1 MTGSEIILPGTASG
15 LADAQRKHLVW
26 LITILALLLVGY
38 TFSAGL
44 SRLVERWINDE
55 EYGHGFL
62 LLVVALYFLWLRIP
76 LIRSEAWRPSW
87 QGPVIVLLAYI
98 VFLVGQL
105 SAIYPL
111 VYYAALLLLLGLGIS
126 MLGLRT
132 ARHLMVPLLVVS
144 FAIPLPADIQAGLTA
159 KLQLLSSSLGVLFIR
174 LRGIPVFLEGN
185 VIDLGVYKLQVV
197 EACSGL
203 RYMFSLASLG
213 FIAACLFRAALWK
226 RIVLVLST
234 LPITIVMNSL
244 RIGIVG
250 LLVNSHGIE
259 MADGFNHEFEGF
271 SIFGA
276 CLLILFA
283 EIWLLARIGADRGRL
298 FDVFGLERRAVLPPA
313 TEAPRI
319 LPLLCCLLL
328 TVGAV
333 AADQAIERRDEA
345 VPARSPLMLFPG
357 ILEDWSGVPYPLERE
372 VLDSLKLSEYLMVD
386 YSSIDRAAP
395 VNVYMGWYE
404 SQRMGAAPHSPKVCI
419 PGGGWEITAFSSEE
433 LPFTQDGAPLQYN
446 RVIIRKGETEQ
457 LVYYWFQGRG
467 RSISNEYLMKWYLLV
482 DALLENRSDGA
493 LIRLTTPVVASEPV
507 ENADRRLI
515 SLTYLILPQLPTFI
529 PD

>member
-15 LADAQRKHLVW
+15 LSDAQRKRLVW
-26 LITILALLLVGY
+26 VITIVSLLLVGFA
-38 TFSAGL
+38 FSAGL
-44 SRLVERWINDE
+44 SRLVDRWINDE

-62 LLVVALYFLWLRIP
+62 LLIVALYFLWLRIP
-76 LIRSEAWRPSW
+76 LIRSEPWRPSW
-87 QGPVIVLLAYI
+87 HGPVIVLLAYI

-111 VYYAALLLLLGLGIS
+111 VHYAALLLLLGLGIS

-132 ARHLMVPLLVVS
+132 ARHLIVPLTVLL
-144 FAIPLPADIQAGLTA
+144 FAIPFPADIQAGLTA
-159 KLQLLSSSLGVLFIR
+159 KLQLVSSSLGVLFIR
-174 LRGIPVFLEGN
+174 LWGIPVFLEGN

-226 RIVLVLST
+226 RIVLVVST
-234 LPITIVMNSL
+234 LPITILMNSL

-276 CLLILFA
+276 CLVILFA
-283 EIWLLARIGADRGRL
+283 EIWLLARIGADRGKL
-298 FDVFGLERRAVLPPA
+298 FEVFGLERRVKLPPA
-313 TEAPRI
+313 TATPR
-319 LPLLCCLLL
+319 LMPLLCCLYLSL
-328 TVGAV
+328 GVVV
-333 AADQAIERRDEA
+333 AGNAIERRNEV
-345 VPARSPLMLFPG
+345 VPARSPLMFFPG
-357 ILEDWSGVPYPLERE
+357 TLEDWSGVSYPLEPE

-386 YSSIDRAAP
+386 YSSVDSAAP

-404 SQRMGAAPHSPKVCI
+404 SQRMGAAPHSPRVCI
-419 PGGGWEITAFSSEE
+419 PGGGWEITEFSPAE
-433 LPFTQDGAPLQYN
+433 LPFSPASAPLHYN
-446 RVIIRKGETEQ
+446 RVIIRKGENRQ

-507 ENADRRLI
+507 ENADRRLVN
-515 SLTYLILPQLPTFI
+515 LAYLILPQLPAFV